1 MELAKGNIR
10 ISTSPVGFLVIF
22 IPKKD
27 RLLRLIIDYRR
38 LNKLTIKDR
47 TPLPLIT
54 ELKDRL

>member
-10 ISTSPVGFLVIF
+10 ISILPVGFLVMF

-27 RLLRLIIDYRR
+27 GSLRLIMDYRR

-47 TPLPLIT
+47 TPLPLIM